1 MQQYD
6 FLKNKYGK
14 ELLVDLGR
22 IESLEGYVLS
32 HVKHFITFYEVLVIS
47 QGEGFYSLDNERV
60 PYQQGTVVV
69 TLPNQIRQWEV
80 INPTKGFSFFF
91 EGEFLN
97 TYFRDDVFLNRFAI
111 FDYSRPTIFT
121 ILDSK
126 DFEKCMQAFEEVEA
140 EFNELKGDSSHILR
154 SLLYYSISLIDRV
167 YREQN
172 QLNKLEVHPIIYKFR
187 CLLTTYITEWHT
199 VADYVAALKISHNH
213 LNKLCKAH
221 LLKTALQIIHERLI
235 IEVKREVLFSDKTI
249 SEISNDLKFSDV
261 ANFNRFFKKMT
272 GKTAKQFRQAG

>member
-1 MQQYD
+1 MQQYN

-22 IESLEGYVLS
+22 IELLEGYVLS
-32 HVKHFITFYEVLVIS
+32 NEKHFITFYEVLVIVE
-47 QGEGFYSLDNERV
+47 GKGFYSLDNERV
-60 PYQQGTVVV
+60 PYQKGIVVV

-97 TYFRDDVFLNRFAI
+97 TFFRDDVFLNRFAI
-111 FDYSRPTIFT
+111 FDYNRPAIFT
-121 ILDSK
+121 KLDNAN
-126 DFEKCMQAFEEVEA
+126 FEKCVRIFKEVEE
-140 EFNELKGDSSHILR
+140 EFNKLKGDSSHILR

-172 QLNKLEVHPIIYKFR
+172 HLNKLDVHPIIHKFR
-187 CLLTTYITEWHT
+187 QLLNKNIMEWHT
-199 VADYVAALKISHNH
+199 VADYAIALKISHNH

-221 LLKTALQIIHERLI
+221 LLQTALQIIHERLM

-249 SEISNDLKFSDV
+249 SEISNDLQFSDV

-272 GKTAKQFRQAG
+272 GQTANQFRQTV